1 MRIITLL
8 ITLFAFG
15 ITPLQAFSYFSF
27 KKYQVEDG
35 LSHNTVWCA
44 MQDSY
49 GFIWLGTSDG
59 LNCYN
64 GRGNKVYR
72 NVLNDK
78 FSLENNFVQ
87 ALFEEENHNIWVGTN
102 WGLYIYDREHD
113 RFTYFDKKTRYG
125 VFISSEIK
133 KIIKSE
139 SGLIWI
145 ATLGQGLFVYNPQT
159 DVLTQNSLQTSFVW
173 DVCENNSGHIY
184 ASSLQEGLLCFDENG
199 KFLQSYPL
207 LSAGNNP
214 DNYRINCLLDI
225 RSDIWFGAGS
235 NLLYCLNERTG
246 NLDCYNASH
255 LNFGAIRCLLN
266 YSETELLVGTDN
278 GLYLFDLHDKNFSRI
293 DNPSDPRSLSDQSIN
308 AMMRDAEGGIWVL
321 TNLG

>member
-72 NVLNDK
+72 NILNDK

-87 ALFEEENHNIWVGTN
+87 ALLRKRIR
-102 WGLYIYDREHD
+102 IYGWEPTGD
-113 RFTYFDKKTRYG
+113 
-125 VFISSEIK
+125 FI
-133 KIIKSE
+133 
-139 SGLIWI
+139 
-145 ATLGQGLFVYNPQT
+145 FM
-159 DVLTQNSLQTSFVW
+159 
-173 DVCENNSGHIY
+173 
-184 ASSLQEGLLCFDENG
+184 
-199 KFLQSYPL
+199 
-207 LSAGNNP
+207 
-214 DNYRINCLLDI
+214 
-225 RSDIWFGAGS
+225 
-235 NLLYCLNERTG
+235 TG
-246 NLDCYNASH
+246 NMTVS
-255 LNFGAIRCLLN
+255 AISTRKPAMESLLAVRLRK
-266 YSETELLVGTDN
+266 S
-278 GLYLFDLHDKNFSRI
+278 
-293 DNPSDPRSLSDQSIN
+293 
-308 AMMRDAEGGIWVL
+308 
-321 TNLG
+321 

>member
-87 ALFEEENHNIWVGTN
+87 ALFEEENHNIWSEPTG
-102 WGLYIYDREHD
+102 D
-113 RFTYFDKKTRYG
+113 
-125 VFISSEIK
+125 FISTTVNTIVS
-133 KIIKSE
+133 
-139 SGLIWI
+139 LILI
-145 ATLGQGLFVYNPQT
+145 RRPAM
-159 DVLTQNSLQTSFVW
+159 
-173 DVCENNSGHIY
+173 
-184 ASSLQEGLLCFDENG
+184 A
-199 KFLQSYPL
+199 FLSVV
-207 LSAGNNP
+207 
-214 DNYRINCLLDI
+214 R
-225 RSDIWFGAGS
+225 
-235 NLLYCLNERTG
+235 
-246 NLDCYNASH
+246 
-255 LNFGAIRCLLN
+255 
-266 YSETELLVGTDN
+266 
-278 GLYLFDLHDKNFSRI
+278 
-293 DNPSDPRSLSDQSIN
+293 
-308 AMMRDAEGGIWVL
+308 
-321 TNLG
+321 

>member
-87 ALFEEENHNIWVGTN
+87 ALLRKRTT
-102 WGLYIYDREHD
+102 IYGSEPTGD
-113 RFTYFDKKTRYG
+113 
-125 VFISSEIK
+125 FISTTVNTIVS
-133 KIIKSE
+133 
-139 SGLIWI
+139 LILI
-145 ATLGQGLFVYNPQT
+145 RRPAM
-159 DVLTQNSLQTSFVW
+159 
-173 DVCENNSGHIY
+173 
-184 ASSLQEGLLCFDENG
+184 A
-199 KFLQSYPL
+199 FLSVV
-207 LSAGNNP
+207 
-214 DNYRINCLLDI
+214 R
-225 RSDIWFGAGS
+225 
-235 NLLYCLNERTG
+235 
-246 NLDCYNASH
+246 
-255 LNFGAIRCLLN
+255 
-266 YSETELLVGTDN
+266 
-278 GLYLFDLHDKNFSRI
+278 
-293 DNPSDPRSLSDQSIN
+293 
-308 AMMRDAEGGIWVL
+308 
-321 TNLG
+321 

>member
-15 ITPLQAFSYFSF
+15 ITPLQAFFYFSF

-87 ALFEEENHNIWVGTN
+87 ALLRKRTT
-102 WGLYIYDREHD
+102 IYGSEPTGD
-113 RFTYFDKKTRYG
+113 
-125 VFISSEIK
+125 FISTTVNTIVS
-133 KIIKSE
+133 
-139 SGLIWI
+139 LILI
-145 ATLGQGLFVYNPQT
+145 RRPAM
-159 DVLTQNSLQTSFVW
+159 
-173 DVCENNSGHIY
+173 
-184 ASSLQEGLLCFDENG
+184 A
-199 KFLQSYPL
+199 FLSVV
-207 LSAGNNP
+207 
-214 DNYRINCLLDI
+214 R
-225 RSDIWFGAGS
+225 
-235 NLLYCLNERTG
+235 
-246 NLDCYNASH
+246 
-255 LNFGAIRCLLN
+255 
-266 YSETELLVGTDN
+266 
-278 GLYLFDLHDKNFSRI
+278 
-293 DNPSDPRSLSDQSIN
+293 
-308 AMMRDAEGGIWVL
+308 
-321 TNLG
+321 

>member
-102 WGLYIYDREHD
+102 WGLYIYDREYD

-266 YSETELLVGTDN
+266 YSETELLVGT
-278 GLYLFDLHDKNFSRI
+278 
-293 DNPSDPRSLSDQSIN
+293 
-308 AMMRDAEGGIWVL
+308 GGYRQWAL
-321 TNLG
+321 PF